1 MNKDAEIAFI
11 CGRRGSGKSTKVKD
25 LLRQAK
31 RVVVIDP
38 QNEYHAEGFARFSTW
53 EEIRTSIRRRRG
65 KVFRLALVTADPDQV
80 EKLLRYVLRPL
91 QTGYERHGQKVC
103 LLIEEANLFY
113 HPRQADQR
121 PEITA
126 AILQGRHW
134 GCEIIAVTQRP
145 TLVHPN
151 LRGGARTWSVF
162 ALDYDNDRREI
173 LSRAGRQYAEELRTL
188 PPHTYLELRDGQ
200 VERRTN
206 PPPGSAAN
214 DNSGTRRRRR
224 KTG

>member
-1 MNKDAEIAFI
+1 MIKDAEIAFV
-11 CGRRGSGKSTKVKD
+11 CGRRGSGKSTRIKA
-25 LLRQAK
+25 LLGQAR
-31 RVVVIDP
+31 RVVVVDP
-38 QNEYHAEGFARFSTW
+38 QNEYKDEGFTPFKTW
-53 EEIRTSIRRRRG
+53 REIRTSIRRRKG
-65 KVFRLALVTADPDQV
+65 KAFRLALVTTDPDQV
-80 EKLLRYVLRPL
+80 EGLIREVLRPM
-91 QTGYERHGQKVC
+91 QSGYERHGQKVT

-113 HPRQADQR
+113 HPKHADQR

-134 GCEIIAVTQRP
+134 GCEIVAVTQRP

-173 LSRAGRQYAEELRTL
+173 LARAGRQYADELRQL

-200 VERRTN
+200 VERKEN
-206 PPPGSAAN
+206 PPLG
-214 DNSGTRRRRR
+214 GRRRRR